1 MDIKD
6 ILGSTDIKD
15 IIGRILNKVLGMDIT
30 DIIGRILNIFSDG
43 Y

>member
-1 MDIKD
+1 MDIND
-6 ILGSTDIKD
+6 IEGQ
-15 IIGRILNKVLGMDIT
+15 ILNIVLWMDIT